1 MTGGSASFW
10 VATSVHS
17 SEEITIDSD
26 RRLKNSISYNLD
38 KYDQFFLA
46 LKPTRFKYNNG
57 VSGRM
62 HLGFIAQDVEEA
74 MLNAGLTANDL
85 AALIKNP
92 VKEVS
97 DPNITDFTYGL
108 RYGEFI
114 ALNTHMIQKLY
125 QLVLQLLQ

>member
-1 MTGGSASFW
+1 MTGSGASIW
-10 VATSVHS
+10 VGNGVYAT
-17 SEEITIDSD
+17 EELTIKSD

-38 KYDQFFLA
+38 KYDEFFLA

-57 VSGRM
+57 VSGRI

-85 AALIKNP
+85 AALIKDP
-92 VKEVS
+92 VEEVS